1 MDNAALEVGR
11 PRDRA
16 DLQSA
21 PAEDWFIDPASPL
34 WKVFA
39 NPFVLVF
46 GLMRDGMLNCLDPD
60 FTIAF
65 VEHDIG
71 MVRPDIRIQRI
82 ARFFTHAI
90 YGTKTEAANFA
101 RPVMKA
107 HIRVTGFNP
116 VTGEDYHADSERSL
130 LMCHVIL
137 WMSVAKMYEEYV
149 GPLTDR
155 ERDDFM
161 RDAAKL
167 GALIGV
173 PQTLL
178 TWKQAEEYW
187 DSLRP
192 SLSMGP
198 SGRMLVRPFTV
209 GKLWPGNPAEANLP
223 EHLSKAVQSVLAPI
237 LRMEADLAWA
247 TIDRVDSR
255 MLGLERGPV
264 LRSAILVRLM
274 GKGTAKVM
282 GIPIVRDRIEV
293 WLSPGVHKTLVRA
306 RLASSHG

>member
-1 MDNAALEVGR
+1 MDNAALDEAPTR
-11 PRDRA
+11 S
-16 DLQSA
+16 DLQEA

-82 ARFFTHAI
+82 ARFFTHAV

-101 RPVMKA
+101 RPVLNA
-107 HIRVTGFNP
+107 HSRVTGFNP

-149 GPLTDR
+149 GPLTDQ

-167 GALIGV
+167 GALIAV

-178 TWKQAEEYW
+178 TWKQAEDYW

-198 SGRMLVRPFTV
+198 SGKMLVRPFTV
-209 GKLWPGNPAEANLP
+209 GKLWPGATEELLPTPLAPAAGLF
-223 EHLSKAVQSVLAPI
+223 LAPI
-237 LRMEADLAWA
+237 LRMVADTAWA

-274 GKGTAKVM
+274 GKGIAQIM
-282 GIPIVRDRIEV
+282 GIPTVRDRIEV
-293 WLSPGVHKTLVRA
+293 WLGPGVHKTLVRA
-306 RLASSHG
+306 RRVSSHA